1 MNPQTTRYSP
11 LMVAMHWFMVLL
23 LVAVYALIELRGIYP
38 KGSDPRELMKALHFM
53 LGMSVL
59 VLVVVRL
66 ALRLSSPVP
75 PIEPAPRPWE
85 LWLARLMHL
94 ALYGFL
100 ILMPLLGWLMLSA
113 SGKSVPFFGLEIP
126 PLIGESKAW
135 AGQYHDWHEQ
145 LGKLGYALIGF
156 HALAGLFHHTVKRDN
171 TLKRMWFAAKG

>member
-1 MNPQTTRYSP
+1 MSPQTTRYSP
-11 LMVAMHWFMVLL
+11 LMIAMHWLMVLL

-59 VLVVVRL
+59 ILVVVRL

-75 PIEPAPRPWE
+75 PIEPAPRAWE
-85 LWLARLMHL
+85 LWLARLMHV

-113 SGKSVPFFGLEIP
+113 SGKSVPFFGLAIP
-126 PLIGESKAW
+126 PLIGESEAW

-156 HALAGLFHHTVKRDN
+156 HAAAGLFHHYVKRDN
-171 TLKRMWFAAKG
+171 TLRRMWFGAKG